1 MQIGR
6 SGQRMRGPLPVYEQI
21 YNRFCRCGENPEA
34 SLKPT
39 DLNSLIESWR
49 VMLESLCGRHG
60 IKIEFRLEAQPIPVM
75 TDTVLMEQVI
85 INIVKNSAESIGSS
99 GLITVATSASPA
111 TLTVTDNG
119 PGIDP
124 EAAKTL
130 QSLLLH
136 EGQRPRHRL
145 AFCQRSAPQALMQI
159 LTRYRSGRTDTF
171 FNQLSGPQICRSRFQ
186 EVNF

>member
-1 MQIGR
+1 MIRVIAHEVNNSMAGVNSMLSTAR
-6 SGQRMRGPLPVYEQI
+6 LMLSDSSDDYADLGEVVSVCEA
-21 YNRFCRCGENPEA
+21 RCQSMSKFITAFADVVKIPEA

-124 EAAKTL
+124 EAAKN
-130 QSLLLH
+130 SSVPSS
-136 EGQRPRHRL
+136 PR
-145 AFCQRSAPQALMQI
+145 RSTATA
-159 LTRYRSGRTDTF
+159 
-171 FNQLSGPQICRSRFQ
+171 
-186 EVNF
+186 